1 MWLEGIARAQQA
13 TGAAAGAEAGGQQ
26 VIFTTV
32 IPLAALFA
40 IFYFLLIRPQSQ
52 KAGEHRKMLGA
63 LKRNDE
69 VVTQGGLIGRIVELG
84 DKVVTLEIAPNVR
97 VRVERPQIASLSSYS
112 KAAPKGGS
120 KQGSKESGMEKE

>member
-1 MWLEGIARAQQA
+1 MWLEGIAWAQQA
-13 TGAAAGAEAGGQQ
+13 SGAEGTSQQ
-26 VIFTTV
+26 VLFTTV
-32 IPLAALFA
+32 IPLVALFA

-52 KAGEHRKMLGA
+52 KATEHKKMLAA

-97 VRVERPQIASLSSYS
+97 VRVERPQITSISTYGKTAT
-112 KAAPKGGS
+112 KGAG
-120 KQGSKESGMEKE
+120 QEKN

>member
-1 MWLEGIARAQQA
+1 MWFEGIAWAQA
-13 TGAAAGAEAGGQQ
+13 AGAAAGGVESNSQQ

-32 IPLAALFA
+32 IPLVALFA

-52 KAGEHRKMLGA
+52 KAAEHQKILSA

-97 VRVERPQIASLSSYS
+97 VRVERPQIASLSTYS
-112 KAAPKGGS
+112 KTSPKSGG
-120 KQGSKESGMEKE
+120 KEKTE

>member
-1 MWLEGIARAQQA
+1 MWPESVAWAQQA
-13 TGAAAGAEAGGQQ
+13 AGGAEATGQQ

-40 IFYFLLIRPQSQ
+40 IFYFLLIRPQSK
-52 KAGEHRKMLGA
+52 KAADHQKMLAA

-84 DKVVTLEIAPNVR
+84 DKVVTLEIAPSVK
-97 VRVERPQIASLSSYS
+97 VRVERPQITSLSSYG
-112 KAAPKGGS
+112 KVTPKG
-120 KQGSKESGMEKE
+120 KEKSE